1 MAFTIDFY
9 NNSSETEKVD
19 KDLSSHIQLTG
30 NLKAESSVIDPTI
43 IINASAMPPS
53 NYMYIGQFNR
63 YYFINNIT
71 SIRDG
76 LWQISAHVDV
86 LMTYKSQ
93 IRACT
98 ALIDRQEY
106 SFNPYLP
113 DDMVPLSNDNRQMI
127 YKFSNGKEFNTNN
140 IILAVNAGSVK
151 EEG

>member
-9 NNSSETEKVD
+9 NNSSEPERVD

-30 NLKAESSVIDPTI
+30 NLKAESSVLDPKI
-43 IINASAMPPS
+43 IIATSAMPHS

-86 LMTYKSQ
+86 LMTYKTDFR
-93 IRACT
+93 ICM
-98 ALIDRQEY
+98 ALVDRQEY

-113 DDMVPLSNDNRQMI
+113 DDMVPLSNNNRQTI
-127 YKFSNGKEFNTNN
+127 YRFSNGKEFNTNHL
-140 IILAVNAGSVK
+140 ILAVNAGAVK
-151 EEG
+151 

>member
-9 NNSSETEKVD
+9 NNSSEPKKVD
-19 KDLSSHIQLTG
+19 KVLSSHIQLTG
-30 NLKAESSVIDPTI
+30 NLKEESSITEPTI
-43 IINASAMPPS
+43 IINANAMPPS

-63 YYFINNIT
+63 YYFIKKKNI
-71 SIRDG
+71 IRDG
-76 LWQISAHVDV
+76 LWRITTHVDV
-86 LMTYKSQ
+86 LMSHRSQ
-93 IRACT
+93 IRKCK

-113 DDMVPLSNDNRQMI
+113 DNMVPLSNDNKQMI